1 MLNNKLIEDTMKDA
15 ITELLEKRYPKFER
29 PILVEYC
36 TVSDMVKITTSLPNG
51 NWVIKSL
58 SLRGYDYLYQ
68 WIAKLVTTYPVL
80 DRMFRGHDP
89 KCEYATDIDWTA
101 I

>member
-1 MLNNKLIEDTMKDA
+1 MLNKKLIEDTMKGA
-15 ITELLEKRYPKFER
+15 ITELLEKRYPKFDR
-29 PILVEYC
+29 PILVDYC

-68 WIAKLVTTYPVL
+68 WIHKFFGTYPVL
-80 DRMFRGHDP
+80 DRMFRGHCPD
-89 KCEYATDIDWTA
+89 CEFASDIDWTKV
-101 I
+101 